1 MAFILS
7 LIAGFG
13 AFFVGQETFR
23 RMRSH
28 PVIDS
33 LRTGKA
39 HYLLLGVFV
48 GMFLPE
54 IDSPFEQ
61 VRSNCI
67 GVILLYFGLQAGLST
82 DRQHLNLGISAIYS
96 QATVV
101 LCTAG
106 FVILAVLASGSTL
119 YRALGLLQNLPLAIA
134 LLTSFALT
142 ARFPAP
148 FFYASS
154 PLSNPVPGQNLPLCN
169 IAAMAVL
176 SIAFPFLTEKSVFY
190 FGSLPFIGVLGAM
203 LFAICLGVSGGVAL
217 DISFRSHRTGPRAL
231 GIVIGIVITLFGLCQ
246 VSGVPSLV
254 VGFLAG
260 IWLIHATV
268 AKRELVAITARTTDV
283 IEPIFFALF
292 GTVIG
297 EFVDS
302 PSFFFFPLFFLSVT
316 MLSVRAMGRTIGFAI
331 SQAVWQIPRTWRE
344 LIGASWHPQG
354 TLAVAVA
361 AQAGYILEFQH
372 IMLIASLVLCV
383 FLSQIALIPPAKQ
396 SHF

>member
-7 LIAGFG
+7 LIVGFG
-13 AFFVGQETFR
+13 AFFVGQEIFR
-23 RMRSH
+23 RMRFY

-54 IDSPFEQ
+54 SDSPFEL

-67 GVILLYFGLQAGLST
+67 GVILLYLGLQAGLST
-82 DRQHLNLGISAIYS
+82 DRQHLRVNRRDAAIYS

-101 LCTAG
+101 LGTGG
-106 FVILAVLASGSTL
+106 FVILAALASGSTL
-119 YRALGLLQNLPLAIA
+119 YQYLGLLQNLPLAIV

-148 FFYASS
+148 FFSD
-154 PLSNPVPGQNLPLCN
+154 PVPGQNLPLSN

-176 SIAFPFLTEKSVFY
+176 CIAFPFLTEKPVFY
-190 FGSLPFIGVLGAM
+190 FGNLPFIGVLGVI
-203 LFAICLGVSGGVAL
+203 LFAIGLGVSGGIAL
-217 DISFRSHRTGPRAL
+217 DFSFRNHRTGPRAL
-231 GIVIGIVITLFGLCQ
+231 GLVMGIVIALFGLCQ
-246 VSGVPSLV
+246 VPGVPSLV

-260 IWLIHATV
+260 IWLIHTTV
-268 AKRELVAITARTTDV
+268 AKREVVAITARTTDV

-302 PSFFFFPLFFLSVT
+302 TSFFLFSLVLVSVT
-316 MLSVRAMGRTIGFAI
+316 MVFVRAMGRTIGFAI

-344 LIGASWHPQG
+344 LFAASWHPQG

-361 AQAGYILEFQH
+361 AQACYILEFQH
-372 IMLIASLVLCV
+372 IMLIASLVLSV
-383 FLSQIALIPPAKQ
+383 FLSQIVLIPPAKQ